1 MTVVYII
8 GGAFSAVMWLG
19 LLKVLLLEPILFYRH
34 DRKRRAAEPRVP
46 ARATRPSRVRWGAG
60 GYRTPGFPTRA

>member
-1 MTVVYII
+1 MMVLYII

-19 LLKVLLLEPILFYRH
+19 LLKVLVVEPILFFRH
-34 DRKRRAAEPRVP
+34 KRNGRAAERRVP
-46 ARATRPSRVRWGAG
+46 ARAASSARVRWGAG

>member
-1 MTVVYII
+1 MTVLYVI

-19 LLKVLLLEPILFYRH
+19 LLKILLLEPILFYRH

-46 ARATRPSRVRWGAG
+46 AHAAGVRVRWGAG
-60 GYRTPGFPTRA
+60 GYRTPGFPSRA